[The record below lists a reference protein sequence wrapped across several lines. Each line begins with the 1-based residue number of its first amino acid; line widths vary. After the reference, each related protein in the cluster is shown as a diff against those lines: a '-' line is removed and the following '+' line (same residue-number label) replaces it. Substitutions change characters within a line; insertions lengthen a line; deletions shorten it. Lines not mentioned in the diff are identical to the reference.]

1 MRAHLAPQVGL
12 ERSRQ
17 VLGALQSLGVAG
29 KDIMRA
35 KRLDALN
42 QAGYVNVQWSLD
54 VSSVTD
60 LQVCGAGGAG
70 GWWLGEGCGGWR
82 QASTN
87 QRSARRCPTAS
98 GQPALGCCCNGALLA
113 RRPAAA
119 AGAHRRCG

>member
-1 MRAHLAPQVGL
+1 MHHQHGCCQLADSARGPDPPLQVGL
-12 ERSRQ
+12 ERSQQ

-60 LQVCGAGGAG
+60 LQVT
-70 GWWLGEGCGGWR
+70 LY
-82 QASTN
+82 
-87 QRSARRCPTAS
+87 
-98 GQPALGCCCNGALLA
+98 ALAWSEAPLCQLKMKYW
-113 RRPAAA
+113 P
-119 AGAHRRCG
+119 